1 MILKPSSKEKPV
13 HPIAGRLLRIVIFP
27 VCIAGGLSACGAS
40 GVPATSGPPVTTSP
54 KAAAQSNSAAPSQA
68 NTKASNTTH
77 LTIPYTALTANSL
90 QYWVANDMG
99 LYKKYGLDV
108 DIEYVATSTTVTAA
122 MLSGQTPVSDNGED
136 AVISADLGGGDLAII
151 GAGWN
156 KLLLDIY
163 STPGIKDPAQ
173 LKGKR
178 LGVSKQGT
186 VTDFAGRY
194 FLTKN
199 NLVPNRDVTLV
210 QTGGAP
216 QTLTALQSGAIDA
229 GVFGSPNDYQAKAA
243 GFSEL
248 ANLAD
253 YNIAYHTGPLV
264 AKKSWLKS
272 HHEDALNIL
281 RAYLEAVDIV
291 YKDKSKAV
299 AILGKYM
306 KTSDTK
312 LLDDSYASTLRG
324 LPRMQLPEIDAVKVG
339 LQQSKVPAA
348 KSADP
353 AQFIDTSLI
362 DELQAGGFFA
372 SLGH

>member
-1 MILKPSSKEKPV
+1 MNALKEKHV
-13 HPIAGRLLRIVIFP
+13 RSKARTRFTALLIP
-27 VCIAGGLSACGAS
+27 ACIAVVGLSGCGGSSA
-40 GVPATSGPPVTTSP
+40 PRP
-54 KAAAQSNSAAPSQA
+54 SNSAASASPNSAAQPSAIAQSPA
-68 NTKASNTTH
+68 TPKPSGATH

-90 QYWVANDMG
+90 QYWVANDLG

-163 STPGIKDPAQ
+163 STPAIKAPKE

-199 NLVPNRDVTLV
+199 GLVPNTDVTLV

-253 YNIAYHTGPLV
+253 YDIAYHTGPLV
-264 AKKSWLKS
+264 AKRSWLTT
-272 HHEDALNIL
+272 HHGDALNVM
-281 RAYLEAVDIV
+281 RAYLEAVDQV
-291 YKDKSKAV
+291 YRDKSKAI

-306 KTSDTK
+306 KTSDTA
-312 LLDDSYASTLRG
+312 LLEDSYTSTLRG
-324 LPRMQLPEIDAVKVG
+324 LPRMQLPEIDALKVG
-339 LQQSKVPAA
+339 LQQSELPAA
-348 KSADP
+348 KTADP
-353 AQFIDTSLI
+353 AQFIDTSLVN
-362 DELQAGGFFA
+362 ELQASGFFTG
-372 SLGH
+372 LGR

>member
-1 MILKPSSKEKPV
+1 VRS
-13 HPIAGRLLRIVIFP
+13 IASRLLRLFVLP
-27 VCIAGGLSACGAS
+27 ACVAGGLSACGAS
-40 GVPATSGPPVTTSP
+40 SAPASSSPPPSASP
-54 KAAAQSNSAAPSQA
+54 KGSSQPSAAAPSQP
-68 NTKASNTTH
+68 NPKASSRTH

-90 QYWVANDMG
+90 QYWVAYDMG

-163 STPGIKDPAQ
+163 STSGIKNPAD

-186 VTDFAGRY
+186 VTDFAGRF

-199 NLVPNRDVTLV
+199 NLVPNKDVTLV

-229 GVFGSPNDYQAKAA
+229 GVFGSPNDYQAKTA
-243 GFSEL
+243 GYTEL

-264 AKKSWLKS
+264 AKTSWLKS
-272 HHEDALNIL
+272 NHEDALNVM
-281 RAYLEAVDIV
+281 RAYLEAVDLV
-291 YKDKSKAV
+291 YKDKDKAV

-306 KTSDTK
+306 KTNDTT
-312 LLDDSYASTLRG
+312 LLGDSYTSTLRG

-339 LQQSKVPAA
+339 LQQSELPAA
-348 KSADP
+348 KTADP
-353 AQFIDTSLI
+353 AQFIDTSVI

>member
-1 MILKPSSKEKPV
+1 MRPV
-13 HPIAGRLLRIVIFP
+13 ALTNKLLRLFVLPISIAGI
-27 VCIAGGLSACGAS
+27 LSACGAS
-40 GVPATSGPPVTTSP
+40 SAAVPSSSTGSGTPKGAAQPSGAPQSPGNP
-54 KAAAQSNSAAPSQA
+54 KASSA
-68 NTKASNTTH
+68 TH

-108 DIEYVATSTTVTAA
+108 DITYVATSTTVTAA

-156 KLLLDIY
+156 KLLLEIY
-163 STPGIKDPAQ
+163 STSAIKTPGD

-186 VTDFAGRY
+186 VTDFAGRF

-199 NLVPNRDVTLV
+199 NLVPNKDVTLV

-229 GVFGSPNDYQAKAA
+229 GVFGSPNDSQAKAA
-243 GFSEL
+243 GFTEI

-253 YNIAYHTGPLV
+253 YNIAYDTGPLV

-272 HHEDALNIL
+272 HHEDALNVM
-281 RAYLEAVDIV
+281 RAYIEAVDLV
-291 YKDKSKAV
+291 YKDKSKAM

-306 KTSDTK
+306 KTNDTG
-312 LLDDSYASTLRG
+312 LLEDSYTSTLSG
-324 LPRMQLPEIDAVKVG
+324 LSRMQLPAIDAVKVG
-339 LQQSKVPAA
+339 LQQSELPAA
-348 KSADP
+348 KTADP
-353 AQFIDTSLI
+353 AQFIDSSLI
-362 DELQAGGFFA
+362 TELQASGFFA
-372 SLGH
+372 SLGQ